1 MDKET
6 VLAAKKKPIE
16 ELVEEQ
22 AEIVLSDVAP
32 VEEEI
37 VEMGG
42 EELDAT
48 VAPDPMFTIAG
59 DGESYASI
67 AARLCPEGVRPHDF
81 AKTLVEL
88 NGNAPVRAGRRIRLS
103 A

>member
-1 MDKET
+1 MT
-6 VLAAKKKPIE
+6 AKKKPIE

-22 AEIVLSDVAP
+22 TEVAH

-37 VEMGG
+37 VETGKL
-42 EELDAT
+42 EAESEPI
-48 VAPDPMFTIAG
+48 PDPTFIIAG

-67 AARLCPEGVRPHDF
+67 AARFCPAGVRPYDF
-81 AKTLVEL
+81 AKTLVDL
-88 NGNAPVRAGRRIRLS
+88 NAGAPVRAGRRIRLS